1 MNNSVK
7 SEGKGSGN
15 NDAVARIQTG
25 DGGGQDQDMVC
36 EVGKMDRFLLYFEV
50 QS

>member
-15 NDAVARIQTG
+15 NDAVARIQAG

-36 EVGKMDRFLLYFEV
+36 EVGKNGQVLIIF
-50 QS
+50 